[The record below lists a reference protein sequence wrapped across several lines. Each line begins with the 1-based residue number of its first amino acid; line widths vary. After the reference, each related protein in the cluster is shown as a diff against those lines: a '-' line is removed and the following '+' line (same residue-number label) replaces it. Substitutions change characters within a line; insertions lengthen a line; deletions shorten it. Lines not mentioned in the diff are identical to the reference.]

1 MSGMVFEV
9 MQEAAQEAV
18 IKVIGVGGGG
28 CNAIDNMIDGKV
40 QGVEFICANTD
51 AQTLKRNKAQ
61 VKLQLGNNLTKGLG
75 AGANPEIGRSAAL
88 EDRER
93 IADALRGA
101 NMVFVTAGMGGGTGT
116 GAAPVVAEVAK
127 EMGILTVGVVTRPFD
142 HEGKRL
148 KVAQSGI
155 DDLKK
160 HVDSLIVIPNEKL
173 MEVLGED
180 VTMRE
185 AFRAADDVLKG
196 AVAGIAEV
204 ITCPGLIN
212 VDFADVRTVMC
223 EMGLAMMG
231 SAYASG
237 IDRARVAAEQAV
249 ASPLLDNITLEGAR
263 GVLVNI
269 STAPGCLKMSEY
281 REIMSIVRQYADEDA
296 EVKFGTAEV
305 TDIPEDT
312 IRVTLIATGLGSKK
326 QAGRSEERPEYIKI
340 VKTGTDDRPVEVLN
354 YDDFDTPAIMR
365 QRGRRTP
372 ASADF
377 SNPEVSESF
386 DIPAFLR
393 KQAD

>member
-9 MQEAAQEAV
+9 MQETATSAV

-28 CNAIDNMIDGKV
+28 CNAIDNMINGHV
-40 QGVEFICANTD
+40 HGVEFICANTD
-51 AQTLKRNKAQ
+51 AQSLQRNRSAQ
-61 VKLQLGNNLTKGLG
+61 RLQLGNNLTRGLG
-75 AGANPEIGRSAAL
+75 AGANPEVGRNAAL

-127 EMGILTVGVVTRPFD
+127 ELGILTVGVVTRPFE
-142 HEGKRL
+142 HEGKRM
-148 KVAQSGI
+148 KVAQAGI
-155 DDLKK
+155 DELKK

-173 MEVLGED
+173 MEVLGDD

-212 VDFADVRTVMC
+212 VDFADVRTVMG

-281 REIMSIVRQYADEDA
+281 REIMSIIRQYADEDA
-296 EVKFGTAEV
+296 QIKFGTAEV
-305 TDIPEDT
+305 EDMDEDT
-312 IRVTLIATGLGSKK
+312 IRVTLIATGLGQQQPK
-326 QAGRSEERPEYIKI
+326 RDERPEYIKI
-340 VKTGTDDRPVEVLN
+340 VKTGTDDRPVEVIN

-365 QRGRRTP
+365 NSRRRAAP
-372 ASADF
+372 SMDF
-377 SNPEVSESF
+377 SNPEVSDSY

>member
-9 MQEAAQEAV
+9 MQETANAAV

-28 CNAIDNMIDGKV
+28 CNAIDNMIDSKV
-40 QGVEFICANTD
+40 AGVEFICANTD
-51 AQTLKRNKAQ
+51 AQALQRNKAGL
-61 VKLQLGNNLTKGLG
+61 KLQLGNNLTRGLG
-75 AGANPEIGRSAAL
+75 AGANPEVGRSAAL

-93 IADALRGA
+93 IAEMLRGA

-127 EMGILTVGVVTRPFD
+127 ELGILTVGVVTRPFE
-142 HEGKRL
+142 HEGRRL
-148 KVAQSGI
+148 RVAGDGI
-155 DDLKK
+155 DLLKK

-173 MEVLGED
+173 MAVLGED

-196 AVAGIAEV
+196 AVAGISEV

-212 VDFADVRTVMC
+212 VDFADVRAVMG

-281 REIMSIVRQYADEDA
+281 REIMSIIRQYADEDA
-296 EVKFGTAEV
+296 QVKFGTAEV
-305 TDIPEDT
+305 DDMPEDT
-312 IRVTLIATGLGSKK
+312 IRVTLIATGLGQKPQS
-326 QAGRSEERPEYIKI
+326 GRTERPDYIK
-340 VKTGTDDRPVEVLN
+340 VLKTGTDNVAMEVNFADLE
-354 YDDFDTPAIMR
+354 TPAVIR
-365 QRGRRTP
+365 GGRGRRAP
-372 ASADF
+372 LSADF
-377 SNPEVSESF
+377 SDPEVSESY

>member
-1 MSGMVFEV
+1 MSGMVYEV

-93 IADALRGA
+93 IADTLRGA

-148 KVAQSGI
+148 KVAQGGI

-281 REIMSIVRQYADEDA
+281 REIMSIVRQYADEEA

-305 TDIPEDT
+305 DDIPEDT
-312 IRVTLIATGLGSKK
+312 IRVTLIATGLGKK
-326 QAGRSEERPEYIKI
+326 PAARGDERPEYIKI
-340 VKTGTDDRPVEVLN
+340 VKTGTDDHPVEVLN
-354 YDDFDTPAIMR
+354 YDDFDTPAVMR